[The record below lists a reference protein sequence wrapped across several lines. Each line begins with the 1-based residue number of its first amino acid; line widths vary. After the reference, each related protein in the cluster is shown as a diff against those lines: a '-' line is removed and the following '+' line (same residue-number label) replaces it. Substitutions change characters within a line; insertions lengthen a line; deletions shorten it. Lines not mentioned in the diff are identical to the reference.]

1 MGRQKQDAKT
11 NILPHTKAKLE
22 LYKNYLDKYLAI
34 LGATNWISRINI
46 FDIFCGTGIYN
57 DGKAGSPVLAFETI
71 ERNREFCRE
80 KGWRPKPILLCVND
94 GNPQYVEK
102 VQRLLTVL
110 NKGIC
115 ELEFNTKSAKEML
128 QQVKTKIK
136 KQGSNERN
144 LIFIDPYGYQDIH
157 KEDLIGLLNTKKT
170 EVILFLPI
178 AHMYRFK
185 KIAVK
190 DYENPSYVKLRAFIY
205 DFFPPEHPIR
215 EGQAMDIFQFIKYLQ
230 EAFLFKGFF
239 YSTSFY
245 IQRYRSNYY
254 AVFFISP
261 NILGFEKIIEVNWE
275 LDPDAGQ
282 GFDLPKKRDQI
293 HKKQIDMFKELG
305 YPRESSKKLKRMQ
318 ELENIIIRFLSDSPP
333 KNNQEMYRHVLESG
347 FLPKHV
353 NQILQKLQD
362 NEKLE
367 VWDIEKNKLARK
379 HSFYLAH
386 NYLNSNIKATYK
398 LLE

>member
-11 NILPHTKAKLE
+11 NVLPHTKAKLE

-34 LGATNWISRINI
+34 LGAATWINKINI

-71 ERNREFCRE
+71 ERNREFCRG

-94 GNPQYVEK
+94 GNPQHVEK
-102 VQRLLTVL
+102 VQRLLTAL
-110 NKGIC
+110 NKDIC
-115 ELEFNTKSAKEML
+115 ELDFNTLSAKEML

-136 KQGSNERN
+136 KQRSNERN

-157 KEDLIGLLNTKKT
+157 KEDLIGLLNTRKT

-185 KIAVK
+185 KIAVE
-190 DYENPSYVKLRAFIY
+190 DYENPSFVKLREFIY
-205 DFFPPEHPIR
+205 DFFPPEHSIR
-215 EGQAMDIFQFIKYLQ
+215 EGQEMDIFQFINYLQ

-282 GFDLPKKRDQI
+282 GFDLPKKKDII
-293 HKKQIDMFKELG
+293 HKKQIDMFEELG
-305 YPRESSKKLKRMQ
+305 YLQENIKKSKRMQ
-318 ELENIIIRFLSDSPP
+318 ELEDIIIRFLSDSPP
-333 KNNQEMYRHVLESG
+333 KNNQEMYRHVLENG
-347 FLPKHV
+347 FLPKHAK
-353 NQILQKLQD
+353 QILQKLRED
-362 NEKLE
+362 SKLE
-367 VWDIEKNKLARK
+367 VWDVEKNKPAGKRF
-379 HSFYLAH
+379 FYLDH
-386 NYLNSNIKATYK
+386 KYVNSNIKATYR